1 MWRDD
6 HDCRSYLIYGIA
18 ASANDLRPASIAG
31 LTPDVSSDFE
41 FMRQL
46 PSNPSLAAPDSA
58 HTALDLKRIYRRIT
72 LRLIPFLMLL
82 YLVAFLNRVNVSFA
96 ALTMNRDLGL
106 SNTLFGIGAGI
117 FFVGYVPFEVP
128 SNFMLANVG
137 ARLWLTVLLV
147 LMGLVS
153 AGFAFVHT
161 STSYM
166 VMRFLLGAAESGFFP
181 GVVLYLTFWLPASV
195 RGGLMSLFIVSI
207 PLSTVVGA
215 PLSMAIL
222 KMNGIAGL
230 RGWQWLF
237 VLEGGLAI
245 VVGLMIPKILADSPK
260 KANWLSPQES
270 TWLVA
275 AISAESRPTT
285 AHASWIH
292 LFRSRTVL
300 GFALGYFILMIGL
313 YGLGFWIPRILTS
326 QGLPVAQTG
335 WMTALPYV
343 IATVGMVLWSRHS
356 DSSGERTWHVVLAF
370 LAAAVGMYV
379 ASVTHVVA
387 VSVAGFSIAAL
398 GICSAMP
405 LFWVVST
412 EHLGENG
419 VAGIAV
425 INAIGNL
432 GGFVGPFWMGWL
444 VDRTHFFSAGLLA
457 AAITLALGAALM
469 FGLSRPTPA
478 ATAVKP

>member
-1 MWRDD
+1 MT
-6 HDCRSYLIYGIA
+6 L
-18 ASANDLRPASIAG
+18 
-31 LTPDVSSDFE
+31 
-41 FMRQL
+41 
-46 PSNPSLAAPDSA
+46 SNPSLAATDSTN
-58 HTALDLKRIYRRIT
+58 TALALKRIYRRIT

-96 ALTMNRDLGL
+96 ALTMNSDLGL

-128 SNFMLANVG
+128 SNFMLAKVG
-137 ARLWLTVLLV
+137 ARLWLTMLLV

-166 VMRFLLGAAESGFFP
+166 VMRFLLGVAESGFFP

-260 KANWLSPQES
+260 KAHWLSPQES
-270 TWLVA
+270 TLLVA

-313 YGLGFWIPRILTS
+313 YGLGFWVPRILTS
-326 QGLPVAQTG
+326 EGLPVAQTG

-370 LAAAVGMYV
+370 LAAALGMYL
-379 ASVTHVVA
+379 ASVTHLVS

-405 LFWVVST
+405 LFWVAAT
-412 EHLGENG
+412 EHLGENS

-425 INAIGNL
+425 INAIGCL
-432 GGFVGPFWMGWL
+432 GGFFGPFWMGWL

-457 AAITLALGAALM
+457 AAITLALGAVLM
-469 FGLSRPTPA
+469 FGLSRSTQSASA
-478 ATAVKP
+478 AQAS

>member
-1 MWRDD
+1 MT
-6 HDCRSYLIYGIA
+6 L
-18 ASANDLRPASIAG
+18 
-31 LTPDVSSDFE
+31 
-41 FMRQL
+41 
-46 PSNPSLAAPDSA
+46 SNPSLAVSDQEQSA
-58 HTALDLKRIYRRIT
+58 LNLKRIYRRIT
-72 LRLIPFLMLL
+72 FRLIPFLMLL
-82 YLVAFLNRVNVSFA
+82 YLIAFLNRVNVSFA
-96 ALTMNRDLGL
+96 ALTMNSDLGL
-106 SNTLFGIGAGI
+106 SNTMFGIGAGI

-128 SNFMLANVG
+128 SNFMLAKVG

-161 STSYM
+161 SSSYM
-166 VMRFLLGAAESGFFP
+166 VMRFLLGVAESGFFP

-222 KMNGIAGL
+222 KMNGMAGL

-245 VVGLMIPKILADSPK
+245 LVGLMIPKILADSPK

-275 AISAESRPTT
+275 AIVSESRATK
-285 AHASWIH
+285 AHTSWVH
-292 LFRSRTVL
+292 LLRSRTVL
-300 GFALGYFILMIGL
+300 AFALGYFILMIGL

-335 WMTALPYV
+335 SMTALPYIV
-343 IATVGMVLWSRHS
+343 ATVGMVLWSRHS
-356 DSSGERTWHVVLAF
+356 DRTGERAWHLVLAF
-370 LAAAVGMYV
+370 LVAALGMYV
-379 ASVTHVVA
+379 ASIAHMVA
-387 VSVAGFSIAAL
+387 ISVAGFSLAAL

-405 LFWVVST
+405 LFWVAAT

-425 INAIGNL
+425 INAIGCL

-457 AAITLALGAALM
+457 AAITLALGAVLM
-469 FGLSRPTPA
+469 FGLSRPVPSSSP
-478 ATAVKP
+478 VKK

>member
-1 MWRDD
+1 MT
-6 HDCRSYLIYGIA
+6 L
-18 ASANDLRPASIAG
+18 
-31 LTPDVSSDFE
+31 
-41 FMRQL
+41 
-46 PSNPSLAAPDSA
+46 SNPSLASNNPT

-96 ALTMNRDLGL
+96 ALTMNSDLGL

-128 SNFMLANVG
+128 SNFMLAKVG

-237 VLEGGLAI
+237 VSGGRTRGSGGSHDSEDPCRLAEES
-245 VVGLMIPKILADSPK
+245 KLA
-260 KANWLSPQES
+260 
-270 TWLVA
+270 VA
-275 AISAESRPTT
+275 AGID
-285 AHASWIH
+285 
-292 LFRSRTVL
+292 L
-300 GFALGYFILMIGL
+300 
-313 YGLGFWIPRILTS
+313 
-326 QGLPVAQTG
+326 
-335 WMTALPYV
+335 
-343 IATVGMVLWSRHS
+343 VGV
-356 DSSGERTWHVVLAF
+356 
-370 LAAAVGMYV
+370 
-379 ASVTHVVA
+379 
-387 VSVAGFSIAAL
+387 
-398 GICSAMP
+398 C
-405 LFWVVST
+405 
-412 EHLGENG
+412 HLGG
-419 VAGIAV
+419 VATHHGAC
-425 INAIGNL
+425 
-432 GGFVGPFWMGWL
+432 FMGPFIPQPHRARL
-444 VDRTHFFSAGLLA
+444 CAGLLHPDDWTVRTGILDSPHPHFA
-457 AAITLALGAALM
+457 RTSGGADGVDDGSSLRDCHGRHGAVV
-469 FGLSRPTPA
+469 
-478 ATAVKP
+478 ATF

>member
-1 MWRDD
+1 MT
-6 HDCRSYLIYGIA
+6 L
-18 ASANDLRPASIAG
+18 
-31 LTPDVSSDFE
+31 
-41 FMRQL
+41 
-46 PSNPSLAAPDSA
+46 SNPSLAVADQEQSA
-58 HTALDLKRIYRRIT
+58 LNLKRIYRRIT

-82 YLVAFLNRVNVSFA
+82 YLIAFLNRVNVSFA
-96 ALTMNRDLGL
+96 ALTMNTDLGL

-128 SNFMLANVG
+128 SNFMLAKVG
-137 ARLWLTVLLV
+137 ARIWLAVLLV

-153 AGFAFVHT
+153 AGFAFVHS
-161 STSYM
+161 STSYI

-195 RGGLMSLFIVSI
+195 RGALMALFIVSI

-222 KMNGIAGL
+222 GMNGIAGL
-230 RGWQWLF
+230 KGWQWLF

-245 VVGLMIPKILADSPK
+245 VVGLMIPRILADSPK
-260 KANWLSPQES
+260 KARWLSPQES

-275 AISAESRPTT
+275 AIASESHETK
-285 AHASWIH
+285 AHPSWIH
-292 LFRSRTVL
+292 LLFSRTVL
-300 GFALGYFILMIGL
+300 GFALGYFLLMIGL

-326 QGLPVAQTG
+326 EGLPIAQTG
-335 WMTALPYV
+335 WMTALPYAV
-343 IATVGMVLWSRHS
+343 ATVGMVLWCRHS
-356 DSSGERTWHVVLAF
+356 DKSGERTWHVVLAF
-370 LAAAVGMYV
+370 FLAALGMYV
-379 ASVTHVVA
+379 ASATHLVA
-387 VSVAGFSIAAL
+387 ISLVGFSLAAL
-398 GICSAMP
+398 GVCSAIP
-405 LFWVVST
+405 LFWVVAT

-425 INAIGNL
+425 INAIGCL

-469 FGLSRPTPA
+469 FRLSRPAPFP
-478 ATAVKP
+478 TALRS

>member
-1 MWRDD
+1 
-6 HDCRSYLIYGIA
+6 
-18 ASANDLRPASIAG
+18 
-31 LTPDVSSDFE
+31 
-41 FMRQL
+41 
-46 PSNPSLAAPDSA
+46 
-58 HTALDLKRIYRRIT
+58 
-72 LRLIPFLMLL
+72 MLL

-96 ALTMNRDLGL
+96 ALTMNSDLGL

-128 SNFMLANVG
+128 SNFMLAKVG

-195 RGGLMSLFIVSI
+195 RGGADVAVHRVDPALHGGGRA
-207 PLSTVVGA
+207 VVDGY
-215 PLSMAIL
+215 PEDEWH
-222 KMNGIAGL
+222 
-230 RGWQWLF
+230 RR
-237 VLEGGLAI
+237 
-245 VVGLMIPKILADSPK
+245 PKRVAVAVCSGRRTRHCGRPDDSEDSCRFSPK
-260 KANWLSPQES
+260 KASWLSPQES

-275 AISAESRPTT
+275 AISAESRPTN
-285 AHASWIH
+285 AHASWVH

-300 GFALGYFILMIGL
+300 GFALGYFVLMIGL

-356 DSSGERTWHVVLAF
+356 DQFGRAAPGMWCWHFWRRPWACTSPRSRRWLRSAWQAF
-370 LAAAVGMYV
+370 RL
-379 ASVTHVVA
+379 
-387 VSVAGFSIAAL
+387 
-398 GICSAMP
+398 
-405 LFWVVST
+405 
-412 EHLGENG
+412 
-419 VAGIAV
+419 
-425 INAIGNL
+425 
-432 GGFVGPFWMGWL
+432 
-444 VDRTHFFSAGLLA
+444 R
-457 AAITLALGAALM
+457 
-469 FGLSRPTPA
+469 R
-478 ATAVKP
+478 

>member
-1 MWRDD
+1 MT
-6 HDCRSYLIYGIA
+6 
-18 ASANDLRPASIAG
+18 
-31 LTPDVSSDFE
+31 LT
-41 FMRQL
+41 
-46 PSNPSLAAPDSA
+46 NPSLAASDPI

-96 ALTMNRDLGL
+96 ALTMNSDLGL

-128 SNFMLANVG
+128 SNFMLAKVG

-153 AGFAFVHT
+153 AGFAFVHS

-181 GVVLYLTFWLPASV
+181 GVVWYLTFWLPASV

-260 KANWLSPQES
+260 KASWLSPQES

-300 GFALGYFILMIGL
+300 GFTLGYFILMIGL

-326 QGLPVAQTG
+326 EGLPVAQTG

-370 LAAAVGMYV
+370 LAAALGMYI
-379 ASVTHVVA
+379 ASMTHLVA

-405 LFWVVST
+405 LFWVAAT

-425 INAIGNL
+425 INAIGCL
-432 GGFVGPFWMGWL
+432 GGFFGPFWMGWL

-469 FGLSRPTPA
+469 FGLSRRTPPA
-478 ATAVKP
+478 RAVQA

>member
-1 MWRDD
+1 MT
-6 HDCRSYLIYGIA
+6 L
-18 ASANDLRPASIAG
+18 
-31 LTPDVSSDFE
+31 
-41 FMRQL
+41 
-46 PSNPSLAAPDSA
+46 SNPSLAATDPT

-96 ALTMNRDLGL
+96 ALTMNSDLGL

-128 SNFMLANVG
+128 SNFMLAKVG

-260 KANWLSPQES
+260 KASWLSSQES
-270 TWLVA
+270 TWLVS

-300 GFALGYFILMIGL
+300 GFALGYFILMIG
-313 YGLGFWIPRILTS
+313 
-326 QGLPVAQTG
+326 PV
-335 WMTALPYV
+335 
-343 IATVGMVLWSRHS
+343 R
-356 DSSGERTWHVVLAF
+356 
-370 LAAAVGMYV
+370 
-379 ASVTHVVA
+379 
-387 VSVAGFSIAAL
+387 
-398 GICSAMP
+398 
-405 LFWVVST
+405 
-412 EHLGENG
+412 
-419 VAGIAV
+419 
-425 INAIGNL
+425 
-432 GGFVGPFWMGWL
+432 
-444 VDRTHFFSAGLLA
+444 AGLLDSSHPH
-457 AAITLALGAALM
+457 LAGAPRRAD
-469 FGLSRPTPA
+469 GLDDGSPLCDCYGRDGSVVT
-478 ATAVKP
+478 TF

>member
-1 MWRDD
+1 MTHSD
-6 HDCRSYLIYGIA
+6 SSVA
-18 ASANDLRPASIAG
+18 ASDAES
-31 LTPDVSSDFE
+31 
-41 FMRQL
+41 
-46 PSNPSLAAPDSA
+46 
-58 HTALDLKRIYRRIT
+58 TALDLKRIYRRIT
-72 LRLIPFLMLL
+72 FRLIPFLMLL

-96 ALTMNRDLGL
+96 ALTMNSDLGL

-128 SNFMLANVG
+128 SNFMLARVG

-161 STSYM
+161 SGSYM
-166 VMRFLLGAAESGFFP
+166 VMRFLLGVAESGFFP

-207 PLSTVVGA
+207 PLSTVIGA

-222 KMNGIAGL
+222 KMNGMAGL

-237 VLEGGLAI
+237 VLEGGLAV
-245 VVGLMIPKILADSPK
+245 VVGLMTPKILADSPK
-260 KANWLSPQES
+260 KASWLSPQES
-270 TWLVA
+270 TSLVA
-275 AISAESRPTT
+275 AIASESRATK
-285 AHASWIH
+285 AHASWVH
-292 LFRSRTVL
+292 LLRSRTVL

-326 QGLPVAQTG
+326 EGLPVAQTG
-335 WMTALPYV
+335 WMTALPYIV
-343 IATVGMVLWSRHS
+343 ATVGMVLWSRHS
-356 DSSGERTWHVVLAF
+356 DSSGERRWHVVLAF
-370 LAAAVGMYV
+370 LAASLGMYV
-379 ASVTHVVA
+379 ASVTHLVGI
-387 VSVAGFSIAAL
+387 SVAGFSIAAL

-405 LFWVVST
+405 LFWVAAT
-412 EHLGENG
+412 EHLGENA

-425 INAIGNL
+425 INAIGCL
-432 GGFVGPFWMGWL
+432 GGFFGPFWMGWL

-457 AAITLALGAALM
+457 AAITLALGAVVM
-469 FGLSRPTPA
+469 YGLSRPTSSA
-478 ATAVKP
+478 ASA

>member
-1 MWRDD
+1 M
-6 HDCRSYLIYGIA
+6 
-18 ASANDLRPASIAG
+18 
-31 LTPDVSSDFE
+31 TF
-41 FMRQL
+41 
-46 PSNPSLAAPDSA
+46 SNPTLAATGPA
-58 HTALDLKRIYRRIT
+58 NTALELKRIYRRIT

-96 ALTMNRDLGL
+96 ALTMNSDLGL

-128 SNFMLANVG
+128 SNFMLAKVG

-153 AGFAFVHT
+153 TGFAFVHT
-161 STSYM
+161 SNSYM

-245 VVGLMIPKILADSPK
+245 LVGLMIPKILADSPK
-260 KANWLSPQES
+260 KASWLSPQES
-270 TWLVA
+270 TWLAA

-285 AHASWIH
+285 VHASWVH

-313 YGLGFWIPRILTS
+313 YGLSFWIPRILTS

-356 DSSGERTWHVVLAF
+356 DASGERTWHVVLAF
-370 LAAAVGMYV
+370 LVAALGMYI
-379 ASVTHVVA
+379 ASVTQVVA

-405 LFWVVST
+405 LFWVAAT

-419 VAGIAV
+419 VAGIAL
-425 INAIGNL
+425 INGIGCL
-432 GGFVGPFWMGWL
+432 GGFFGPFWMGWL

-469 FGLSRPTPA
+469 YGLSRPPPS
-478 ATAVKP
+478 ATTVKA

>member
-1 MWRDD
+1 MT
-6 HDCRSYLIYGIA
+6 L
-18 ASANDLRPASIAG
+18 
-31 LTPDVSSDFE
+31 
-41 FMRQL
+41 
-46 PSNPSLAAPDSA
+46 SNPSLAVSDPTQ
-58 HTALDLKRIYRRIT
+58 TALNLKRIYRRIT
-72 LRLIPFLMLL
+72 FRLIPFLMLL

-96 ALTMNRDLGL
+96 ALTMNSDLGL
-106 SNTLFGIGAGI
+106 TNTLFGIGAGI
-117 FFVGYVPFEVP
+117 FFLGYVPFEVP
-128 SNFMLANVG
+128 SNFMLAKVG

-161 STSYM
+161 SSAYM
-166 VMRFLLGAAESGFFP
+166 IMRFLLGAAESGFFP

-195 RGGLMSLFIVSI
+195 RGGLMSLFIVSV

-222 KMNGIAGL
+222 KMNGIAAL

-245 VVGLMIPKILADSPK
+245 VVGLMIPKVLADSPK
-260 KANWLSPQES
+260 KANWLSSQES

-275 AISAESRPTT
+275 AIASESRAAK
-285 AHASWIH
+285 AHASWVH
-292 LFRSRTVL
+292 LLRSRTVL
-300 GFALGYFILMIGL
+300 GFSLGYFILMIGL

-326 QGLPVAQTG
+326 EGLPVAQTG
-335 WMTALPYV
+335 WMTALPYA
-343 IATVGMVLWSRHS
+343 IATMGMVLWSRHS

-370 LAAAVGMYV
+370 LAAALGMYV

-387 VSVAGFSIAAL
+387 IGVAGFSIAAL

-405 LFWVVST
+405 LFWAVAT

-425 INAIGNL
+425 INAIGCL

-469 FGLSRPTPA
+469 YGLSRPVPSLSA
-478 ATAVKP
+478 LQI